1 MNKLKEIILSF
12 AESINPDQET
22 LEKAEKRYKICSK
35 CEYIEKGLVET
46 CNICGCFISKKIF
59 SPRDPACPI
68 KKW

>member
-22 LEKAEKRYKICSK
+22 LEKAEKRYEICSK
-35 CEYIEKGLVET
+35 CEYIQKGLVET

-59 SPRDPACPI
+59 SPRDPACPL